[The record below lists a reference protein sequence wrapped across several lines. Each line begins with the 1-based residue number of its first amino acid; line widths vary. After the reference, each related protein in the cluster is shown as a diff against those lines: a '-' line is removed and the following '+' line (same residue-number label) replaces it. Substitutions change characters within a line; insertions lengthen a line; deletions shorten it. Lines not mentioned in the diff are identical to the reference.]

1 MGVAAFIRFLGGGR
15 RGARG
20 AMGVLEALAA
30 VSKYIPAVEKPPRTP
45 PLPTRLMWT
54 ALTVILYL
62 VMSEIPL
69 YGVYGVQQ
77 QGAGGAALAQMLL
90 GMNFGSLMTLGIGPI
105 VTAGIVLEVLVGGGL
120 IELDLTKPRDRKVF
134 MGAQRTLAV
143 IFAVLEAAAYAV
155 GCKFWMSAVNATAT
169 CPVGTWVKLLVVLQ
183 LTFAT
188 LLLMWFD
195 EMVRN
200 GWGIGS
206 ALSLFIVANVAKG
219 MSWQFAG
226 LNKVPIRLPDGT
238 EKIVDYGWLTHV
250 IRTHD
255 LGVLRYAVPD
265 LVGLLATIAIIM
277 VLTYFQLMRVYIP
290 VTSPRYGSI
299 KTRIPLNFIYVTN
312 IPILFV
318 AIVVADVQVF
328 AQMLQATL
336 GPDNPLTRAMMFLY
350 FDVLRPPHGL
360 LMTLQEP
367 LHTLVFAVSWLVLG
381 LLFGFIWVEIAGLS
395 PRQQAEN
402 LIKSGMELPGVR
414 KNVKLLEK
422 ILARYIYPLT
432 VISSLLVTL
441 IAVVA
446 DIFGAYGTGSGLVLL
461 VGIVYSFYETLM
473 YERTLEMYPMLQR
486 LIGR

>member
-1 MGVAAFIRFLGGGR
+1 
-15 RGARG
+15 
-20 AMGVLEALAA
+20 MGVLEALAA
-30 VSKYIPAVEKPPRTP
+30 VSKYIPAVEKPSRTP

-77 QGAGGAALAQMLL
+77 QGQGGFALAQMLL

-120 IELDLTKPRDRKVF
+120 IELDLTKPHDREVF
-134 MGAQRTLAV
+134 MGAQRTLSI
-143 IFAVLEAAAYAV
+143 IFALLEAAAYAV
-155 GCKFWMSAVNATAT
+155 GCRFWMSTLGAAGT
-169 CPVGTWVKLLVVLQ
+169 CPVSAWVKLLVVLQ

-219 MSWQFAG
+219 MAWQFAG
-226 LNKVPIRLPDGT
+226 PVRLR
-238 EKIVDYGWLTHV
+238 ENQYYGWLVNV
-250 IRTHD
+250 IENHD
-255 LGVLRYAVPD
+255 PSILRLGLPD
-265 LVGLLATIAIIM
+265 LVGLIATIAIIM
-277 VLTYFQLMRVYIP
+277 ILTYFQLMRVYIP

-318 AIVVADVQVF
+318 AIVVADTQVF
-328 AQMLQATL
+328 AQMAQATL
-336 GPDNPLTRAMMFLY
+336 GPDNILAKSLMFLY
-350 FDVLRPPHGL
+350 RDVLRPPRGL

-367 LHTLVFAVSWLVLG
+367 LHTLVFAISWLILG

-441 IAVVA
+441 IAIVA
-446 DIFGAYGTGSGLVLL
+446 DIFGAYGSGSGLVLL

>member
-1 MGVAAFIRFLGGGR
+1 
-15 RGARG
+15 
-20 AMGVLEALAA
+20 MGVLEALASL
-30 VSKYIPAVEKPPRTP
+30 SKYIPAVDKPARRP

-54 ALTVILYL
+54 GVVVLLYL
-62 VMSEIPL
+62 IMSEIPL
-69 YGVYGVQQ
+69 YGVLIKSPNIQQ
-77 QGAGGAALAQMLL
+77 QQSFALAQMLL

-120 IELDLTKPRDRKVF
+120 IEMDLTKPRDRKIF
-134 MGAQRTLAV
+134 MGAQRTLALLFG
-143 IFAVLEAAAYAV
+143 ILEAAAYAA
-155 GCKFWMSAVNATAT
+155 GCQFWLAATGGGAT
-169 CPVGTWVKLLVVLQ
+169 CPVGLGVKLLVVLQ

-206 ALSLFIVANVAKG
+206 ALSLFIVANVVKG
-219 MSWQFAG
+219 MAWQFAG
-226 LNKVPIRLPDGT
+226 PVLISKNPP
-238 EKIVDYGWLTHV
+238 EYYGWLANV
-250 IRTHD
+250 LMTHD
-255 LGVLRYAVPD
+255 PTILRYGWPD
-265 LVGLLATIAIIM
+265 LVGFVATIAIIM
-277 VLTYFQLMRVYIP
+277 ILTYFQLMRVYIP

-318 AIVVADVQVF
+318 GIVVADLHVF
-328 AQMLQATL
+328 AQIMQAMAGPDSLAARATL
-336 GPDNPLTRAMMFLY
+336 WLY
-350 FDVLRPPHGL
+350 NVVRPPRGVL
-360 LMTLQEP
+360 EAISDP
-367 LHTLVFAVSWLVLG
+367 LHTIEFAIAWLILG
-381 LLFGFIWVEIAGLS
+381 LIFGFIWVEIAGLS

-402 LIKSGMELPGVR
+402 LIKSGMELPGIR
-414 KNVKLLEK
+414 RNIKLLEK

-432 VISSLLVTL
+432 VISSLLVAG
-441 IAVVA
+441 IAILA

-461 VGIVYSFYETLM
+461 VGIVYNFYEALM

>member
-1 MGVAAFIRFLGGGR
+1 MCPVVSPRSAFYPAYRVEPRGGSR
-15 RGARG
+15 
-20 AMGVLEALAA
+20 AMGVLEALAS
-30 VSKYIPAVEKPPRTP
+30 VSKYIPAVDKPARRP

-54 ALTVILYL
+54 GVAVLLYL
-62 VMSEIPL
+62 IMSEIPL
-69 YGVYGVQQ
+69 YGVVLKQPGQEKHSF
-77 QGAGGAALAQMLL
+77 ALAQMLL

-120 IELDLTKPRDRKVF
+120 IEMDLTKPRDRKIF
-134 MGAQRTLAV
+134 MGAQRTLALV
-143 IFAVLEAAAYAV
+143 FGLLEAAAYAA
-155 GCKFWMSAVNATAT
+155 GCQFWMTATGATAT
-169 CPVGTWVKLLVVLQ
+169 CPVGLGVKLLVVLQ
-183 LTFAT
+183 LVFAT

-206 ALSLFIVANVAKG
+206 ALSLFIVANVVKG
-219 MSWQFAG
+219 MAWQFAG
-226 LNKVPIRLPDGT
+226 PVLVS
-238 EKIVDYGWLTHV
+238 EKPPEYYGWLANV
-250 IRTHD
+250 ILTHD
-255 LGVLRYAVPD
+255 PTWLRMGWPD
-265 LVGLLATIAIIM
+265 FVGFVATIVIIL

-318 AIVVADVQVF
+318 GIVVADLHVL
-328 AQMLQATL
+328 AQIVATVS
-336 GPDNPLTRAMMFLY
+336 GPDSLAAKLFADLY
-350 FDVLRPPHGL
+350 EAVRPPRGL
-360 LMTLQEP
+360 LEAAANP
-367 LHTLVFAVSWLVLG
+367 AHTLVFAISWLILG
-381 LLFGFIWVEIAGLS
+381 LIFGFIWVEIAGLS

-402 LIKSGMELPGVR
+402 LIKSGMELPGIR
-414 KNVKLLEK
+414 RNVKLLEK

-432 VISSLLVTL
+432 VISSLLVAG
-441 IAVVA
+441 IAVIA

-461 VGIVYSFYETLM
+461 VGIVYNFYEALV